1 MDSLQGMLVA
11 GQASPAFSLFLCTLL
26 SLLSMLHFL
35 CVLQAQTGLLSSFWY
50 LSCLVQSWLKY
61 LSCHWIM
68 FLRPNQWTLWEGLKQ
83 FHLAVLLPF
92 LYLLSGER
100 LPCYFCLVL
109 PYNEDKESD
118 KRVCKGK
125 KVSLE
130 GREQLFFLL
139 SKSTSQSSLDF
150 SWKSLQIKIWLPGFF
165 GREQSNLPHT
175 SLSHRVT
182 SSCIFCCQLNLW
194 LGSHTWTIVRGW
206 IPKQ

>member
-118 KRVCKGK
+118 KRVRKGK

-130 GREQLFFLL
+130 GREQLFFCYPKALVSPHWTSPENLFKLRSDCQDSLEGNSLTYHTLL
-139 SKSTSQSSLDF
+139 CLTE
-150 SWKSLQIKIWLPGFF
+150 LPVHASFAG
-165 GREQSNLPHT
+165 NWT
-175 SLSHRVT
+175 
-182 SSCIFCCQLNLW
+182 
-194 LGSHTWTIVRGW
+194 LGLGHILEL
-206 IPKQ
+206 